1 MEKSLHTMANLFAQ
15 LGEANDTAAISRFIE
30 SHRAMPGEVQLHEAK
45 FWTQSQGS
53 FLRTAIT
60 DDADWAEVADSLN
73 VALHAPN

>member
-30 SHRAMPGEVQLHEAK
+30 AHRAMPGEVQLHEAE
-45 FWTQSQGS
+45 FWTPSQAS
-53 FLRTAIT
+53 FLRAAIT